1 MEKLSN
7 DNKSQKQKG
16 IGVYKSG
23 TTQGTTI
30 VKEIVPYPP
39 QGADQPVEEDRWI
52 DFRPTM
58 NKEENLKCNM
68 ICLLIRLMRI

>member
-30 VKEIVPYPP
+30 ANKTVPYPP
-39 QGADQPVEEDRWI
+39 QGADQPVEEDRWH
-52 DFRPTM
+52 DCRPTFFIM
-58 NKEENLKCNM
+58 EGNEYVFDY
-68 ICLLIRLMRI
+68 